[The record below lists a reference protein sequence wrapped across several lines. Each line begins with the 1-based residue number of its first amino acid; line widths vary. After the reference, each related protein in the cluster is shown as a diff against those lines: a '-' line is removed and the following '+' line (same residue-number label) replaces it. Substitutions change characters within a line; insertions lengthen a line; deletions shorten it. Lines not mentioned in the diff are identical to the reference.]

1 MKLVMPKFITK
12 NGKKIPIGK
21 KRETTKGSE
30 LYQVYL
36 KKFPKSDIA
45 RAENNGLGNRG
56 GSFSTAL
63 KNGDYGEATV
73 RADEFNIL
81 KLQKIGL
88 QHHLNDEDLAI
99 FKKKYNASV
108 EKHGHEPL

>member
-1 MKLVMPKFITK
+1 MKNVMPKFITK
-12 NGKKIPIGK
+12 NGKKIPLGK

-45 RAENNGLGNRG
+45 RAERNGLGNRG
-56 GSFSTAL
+56 GSFQTAL
-63 KNGDYGEATV
+63 KAGDYGEATV

-81 KLQKIGL
+81 KLKKIGL
-88 QHHLNDEDLAI
+88 QHHLNKADMEI
-99 FKKKYNASV
+99 FKKKYNSSL
-108 EKHGHEPL
+108 EKHGYEP